1 MAMNVGGSGSGPRAD
16 INVTPMIDV
25 LLVLLIIFMVITPLT
40 PYGLDALAPQPPKKN
55 QPPPPENDDRT
66 VVIQIDARG
75 NFKLNQEDV
84 QKDLLAGRLT
94 QIFATRAER
103 VVFVKGDPDLDFQ
116 TVAFAI
122 DVAKGVGIDK
132 IGLMTPKIEA
142 GE

>member
-1 MAMNVGGSGSGPRAD
+1 
-16 INVTPMIDV
+16 MIDV

-40 PYGLDALAPQPPKKN
+40 PYGLEALAPQPPKKN
-55 QPPPPENDDRT
+55 QPPPPETEDRT
-66 VVIQIDARG
+66 VVIVIDRQG
-75 NFKLNQEDV
+75 NFQLNQEPV
-84 QKDLLAGRLT
+84 AREMLGARLQ

-103 VVFVKGDPDLDFQ
+103 VVFVKGDPDLEFQ

-122 DVAKGVGIDK
+122 DVAKGAGIDK

>member
-1 MAMNVGGSGSGPRAD
+1 MGMSVGGGSGPRAD

-40 PYGLDALAPQPPKKN
+40 PYGLEALAPQPPKKN
-55 QPPPPENDDRT
+55 LPPPPADDDRT
-66 VVIQIDARG
+66 VVIVIDRNG
-75 NFKLNQEDV
+75 NMQLNSESV
-84 QKDLLAGRLT
+84 TKEFLGPRLT

-103 VVFVKGDPDLDFQ
+103 VVFVKGDPDLEFSA
-116 TVAFAI
+116 VAYAI

>member
-1 MAMNVGGSGSGPRAD
+1 MQAGDSKSFDD
-16 INVTPMIDV
+16 INVTPMVDV
-25 LLVLLIIFMVITPLT
+25 MLVLLIIFMVITPLT

-55 QPPPPENDDRT
+55 TPPPPDDDRT

-75 NFKLNQEDV
+75 NYKLNQEDV
-84 QKDLLAGRLT
+84 QKELLGPRLT

-116 TVAFAI
+116 TVAYAI

>member
-1 MAMNVGGSGSGPRAD
+1 MSMNVGGGSGPQAN

-66 VVIQIDARG
+66 VVIQIDKAG

-84 QKDLLAGRLT
+84 IK
-94 QIFATRAER
+94 
-103 VVFVKGDPDLDFQ
+103 
-116 TVAFAI
+116 
-122 DVAKGVGIDK
+122 
-132 IGLMTPKIEA
+132 
-142 GE
+142 